1 MASALMNDGAR
12 KAPRF
17 SELITTVSLHRHRK
31 MSKNNVLV
39 FQIARF
45 HDDALA
51 FKFFPPLKVLSPLS
65 NRLTG
70 HSTARCTGLF
80 HSYHTSRQAGPL
92 LVLK

>member
-17 SELITTVSLHRHRK
+17 SELITTVSLYRHRK

-51 FKFFPPLKVLSPLS
+51 F
-65 NRLTG
+65 
-70 HSTARCTGLF
+70 
-80 HSYHTSRQAGPL
+80 
-92 LVLK
+92 